1 MDIKLKVTR
10 EKFDEFFSVDDW
22 FNLDGLTNKELYERM
37 LNFVVDTDGK
47 ELTIDEARQLFK
59 QVKKKEWMSCIT
71 AFYKAVGDAF
81 VSPTNGGN

>member
-22 FNLDGLTNKELYERM
+22 FNFDELTNKEIYERM
-37 LNFVVDTDGK
+37 LNFVVDDEGK
-47 ELTIDEARQLFK
+47 DLPVDEARKLFK
-59 QVKKKEWMSCIT
+59 TVKKKEWSEYIT

>member
-22 FNLDGLTNKELYERM
+22 FNLDSLTNKEIYERM
-37 LNFVVDTDGK
+37 LNFVVDADGK
-47 ELTIDEARQLFK
+47 ELTPDEARQLFK
-59 QVKKKEWMSCIT
+59 QVKKKEWLEYVG

-81 VSPTNGGN
+81 VSPMNGGN